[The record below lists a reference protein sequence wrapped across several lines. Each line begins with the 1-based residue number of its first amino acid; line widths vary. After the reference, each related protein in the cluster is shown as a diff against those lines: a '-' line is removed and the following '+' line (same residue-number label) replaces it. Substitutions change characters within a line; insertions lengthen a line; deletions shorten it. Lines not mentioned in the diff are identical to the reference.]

1 MKWIPV
7 AVKAM
12 YVIAVWIVL
21 QFVFAIFGG
30 NPNVGWWAH
39 VGGIIAGAMLVVF
52 FKRRGVALLDRR
64 LN

>member
-1 MKWIPV
+1 
-7 AVKAM
+7 M